1 MSQERP
7 ADFAAL
13 PRQAQLLIAATALGG
28 VGAAIA
34 ATAANPSAHVD
45 VALLLAAVLLC
56 GGANLFE
63 VFAPG
68 HYSLQPNFAFFFWGA
83 VLLPPWA
90 IAVLAVCCFL
100 PGWAAKHFPWFKVA
114 FNIGNYIV
122 AGLAAHALVSAAGVF
137 EGGGA
142 PEPSG
147 VAALAVAAVAFTFL
161 NHLLL
166 VFVASFASGAPLRSA
181 LHQLVDGLPLDVPL
195 ATTGAC
201 LAVLW
206 QAGPA
211 IALLALGPIALVYR
225 ALLVP
230 ELEHRARTDPKTGL
244 YNFAHFSERM
254 DAALDDARRHGTTLG
269 VVVIDLDHLRE
280 INNRFG
286 HLVGDRVIL
295 GVAEALAS
303 TGEPDATAAR
313 FGGEEFCLLLPGAS
327 LERATRCAETVR
339 ERVAAM
345 SFREDDRI
353 GGAAAV
359 ATLSA
364 GVACFPEHGDDRDTL
379 LKAAD
384 LAVYEAKAAGR
395 NRVRTALSAEARAA
409 LDLGDRPRPAEP
421 PLKLLAQPGEDEPG
435 APADPYPLADAVADS
450 PGAAIAGRRFLPAYA
465 AAVTSAAVLA
475 ALLAD
480 TGAITRTPA
489 LLLVLVFCVVM
500 LDLVDLDLFGRGRV
514 SPGAVPSLALAF
526 YFGPAGPV
534 LAEALVWVV
543 RVARG
548 EPVLKASFNFGAL
561 GLSGAAAAAVLSLSG
576 SSEGALLVGAGA
588 VAGLVYYAV
597 NASLV
602 AGVWA
607 LDEGVEP
614 LAAWRE
620 RFAWAWPHHA
630 VFGALAGTFLVAY
643 DEVGSLAFALV
654 GLPVAMLWL
663 AQKQY
668 LDHTRTNVAELRERH
683 EEATQANQ
691 RLRLLL
697 DDKHFLLQQVHRSY
711 LATITSLARTI
722 EAKDPY
728 TGGHTER
735 VAEVALLIAK
745 ELGFDEA
752 EQRAIGVGAV
762 IHDIGKVGIPDDIL
776 LKPGRLSPEELAII
790 RRHPEISTYIL
801 AELELPAMVKE
812 MVRHHHERIDG
823 SGYPDGLA
831 GEDVPLAAR
840 VLAVAD
846 ALDAMTTN
854 RPYRYAR
861 PLDEARA
868 EIAAQV
874 GLQFCPRVVAA
885 LEASFESAPEF
896 WRGFESGRA
905 GQGEPDS
912 TVAV

>member
-1 MSQERP
+1 MPEERP

-13 PRQAQLLIAATALGG
+13 PRQAQVLISATVFAG
-28 VGAAIA
+28 VAAAIA
-34 ATAANPSAHVD
+34 ATAVNPGASVD
-45 VALLLAAVLLC
+45 LSLLLVAVLLC
-56 GGANLFE
+56 GGASLFE

-83 VLLPPWA
+83 VMLPPWA
-90 IAVLAVCCFL
+90 IALLAVCCFV
-100 PGWAAKHFPWFKVA
+100 PAWAANRLAWFKVT
-114 FNIGNYIV
+114 FNIGNYLV
-122 AGLAAHALVSAAGVF
+122 AGLAAHAVVSAADVF
-137 EGGGA
+137 SGA
-142 PEPSG
+142 TPEPAA
-147 VAALAVAAVAFTFL
+147 VAALAVAAVVFTFL
-161 NHLLL
+161 NHLLI
-166 VFVASFASGAPLRSA
+166 VFVATFASGSPLRSA
-181 LHQLVDGLPLDVPL
+181 LHQLADGIPLDLPL

-206 QAGPA
+206 DAGPA
-211 IALLALGPIALVYR
+211 VALLALGPIALVYR

-230 ELEHRARTDPKTGL
+230 QLEHRARTDPKTGL
-244 YNFAHFSERM
+244 YNFTHFSDEMEAR
-254 DAALDDARRHGTTLG
+254 LQDARRQAGTLA

-303 TGEPDATAAR
+303 TGEPNATAAR

-327 LERATRCAETVR
+327 LEEATLCAETVR
-339 ERVAAM
+339 ARVASM
-345 SFREDDRI
+345 RFRETDRLDDE
-353 GGAAAV
+353 AS

-364 GVACFPEHGDDRDTL
+364 GVASFPQHGDTVEAL
-379 LKAAD
+379 IKAAD
-384 LAVYEAKAAGR
+384 HAVYEAKAAGR
-395 NRVRTALSAEARAA
+395 NRVRAALSAEARAA
-409 LDLGDRPRPAEP
+409 LELSDVGTTDQPTLQLLVPPAEAPEAAPYRPADQG
-421 PLKLLAQPGEDEPG
+421 KDT
-435 APADPYPLADAVADS
+435 PARAV
-450 PGAAIAGRRFLPAYA
+450 AGRRFLPAYA
-465 AAVTSAAVLA
+465 ALLTGAAAVAA
-475 ALLAD
+475 ALSDMTAV
-480 TGAITRTPA
+480 ASAPE
-489 LLLVLVFCVVM
+489 LLLVLVICVVV

-514 SPGAVPSLALAF
+514 SPGAIPSLALAF
-526 YFGPAGPV
+526 YFGPVGPV
-534 LAEALVWVV
+534 AAEALVWVV

-561 GLSGAAAAAVLSLSG
+561 GVSGAVAAAILSLAG
-576 SSEGALLVGAGA
+576 PAQGAQLVGAGA
-588 VAGLVYYAV
+588 IAGLAYYAV

-607 LDEGVEP
+607 LDEGVAP

-620 RFAWAWPHHA
+620 RFAWAWPHHL

-654 GLPVAMLWL
+654 GLPVAMLWV

-668 LDHTRTNVAELRERH
+668 LDHTRTSVTELRERH

-691 RLRLLL
+691 RLRRLL
-697 DDKHFLLQQVHRSY
+697 DDKHLLLQQVHRSY

-735 VAEVALLIAK
+735 VAEVALLLAK
-745 ELGFDEA
+745 ELDFDQA
-752 EQRAIGVGAV
+752 EQRAISVGAV

-776 LKPGRLSPEELAII
+776 LKPGRLSPDELEII

-823 SGYPDGLA
+823 RGYPDALA
-831 GEDVPLAAR
+831 GEDIPLAAR

-854 RPYRYAR
+854 RPYRYAL

-874 GLQFCPRVVAA
+874 ELQFCPRVVAA

-896 WRGFESGRA
+896 WGGFEQRRA
-905 GQGEPDS
+905 GQREQGS
-912 TVAV
+912 SIAV